1 MIKKIKET
9 IGKIKFVAIA
19 MICMVTSVYAEAID
33 ESKLAT
39 GTKQLIEDV
48 TSYMTGIGIA
58 VTVLMVVYCLIRRN
72 MADEMD
78 HRKWQQRMTVS
89 GISGIGIVVASSVIN
104 IIFSY
109 YQ

>member
-1 MIKKIKET
+1 MKQKIKET
-9 IGKIKFVAIA
+9 ISKINVLALTMMCTA
-19 MICMVTSVYAEAID
+19 TSVKAADIA
-33 ESKLAT
+33 SSSLAT
-39 GTKQLIEDV
+39 GTKNLIADV
-48 TSYMTGIGIA
+48 TSYITGIGIA